1 MVLAKLV
8 RPPYPATAANETQA
22 DFPGVIQPYPSPSG
36 RRHGRSRPQNDVSS
50 ELIGVKQAD
59 ALPNALG
66 AFG

>member
-1 MVLAKLV
+1 MAI
-8 RPPYPATAANETQA
+8 AQA
-22 DFPGVIQPYPSPSG
+22 SRLFGHSPSG